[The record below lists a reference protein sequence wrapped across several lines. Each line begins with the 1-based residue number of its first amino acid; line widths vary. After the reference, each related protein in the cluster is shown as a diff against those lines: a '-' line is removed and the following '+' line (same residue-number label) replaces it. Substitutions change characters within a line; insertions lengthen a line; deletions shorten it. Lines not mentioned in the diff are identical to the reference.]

1 MKSNDSK
8 PAGKLL
14 QEFTDAVV
22 EYTYLRKNSDFLP
35 DIVNQ
40 GLQVFLKFPY
50 SHSASLFLLND
61 LSFEFEH
68 NKTLPEIFTT
78 ENNQLFSSLID
89 KGIIGNA
96 LESGHKLAYQRD
108 TEISHDFLIFP
119 LITSNSGVV
128 GILMLTL
135 DDSLSARSKTAEAA
149 LANLHKMTSILSSL
163 FATIVENSL
172 FFQNL
177 NKAHSLLEQKVA
189 ARTMSLIQGKRELQ
203 TIIDTLHTGILIVES
218 ESGKIINS
226 NPIAQKMIGL
236 GPELLTGQLYTDFF
250 PPAPGDP
257 DGSIGKG
264 SVESILKT
272 FDNNSIPVLRNISDI
287 FLGSH
292 KYRIESFLDITERKN
307 AETALKKSN
316 ELLELKVQ
324 ERTIDLQLLVHKLK
338 EEVTEREK
346 AEKVLRR
353 MLETE
358 KEVGDLKT
366 RFISLVSHE
375 FRTPMTIIRSA
386 AQMIEKFKDKLT
398 DDEKTEKIKRILV
411 TVDTMSDILENVL
424 FIGKT
429 DSGTIN
435 LNPRE
440 TDLAEH
446 CANII
451 NDLKLG
457 LDSSRQINLRL
468 PVGSAKSWVDTKLLR
483 HILFNLI
490 SNAVKYSPETSPI
503 DFSLEVDDSKSVLT
517 VTDYGIGIPAD
528 EQEKIFELF
537 YRARN
542 SGSIPGTGLGMSVII
557 RSIKLHGGKL
567 ELSSKENA
575 GSTFRVSLP
584 NLKSI
589 QAV

>member
-338 EEVTEREK
+338 IGRASCRER
-346 AEKVLRR
+346 V
-353 MLETE
+353 
-358 KEVGDLKT
+358 
-366 RFISLVSHE
+366 
-375 FRTPMTIIRSA
+375 
-386 AQMIEKFKDKLT
+386 
-398 DDEKTEKIKRILV
+398 
-411 TVDTMSDILENVL
+411 
-424 FIGKT
+424 
-429 DSGTIN
+429 
-435 LNPRE
+435 
-440 TDLAEH
+440 
-446 CANII
+446 
-451 NDLKLG
+451 
-457 LDSSRQINLRL
+457 
-468 PVGSAKSWVDTKLLR
+468 
-483 HILFNLI
+483 
-490 SNAVKYSPETSPI
+490 
-503 DFSLEVDDSKSVLT
+503 
-517 VTDYGIGIPAD
+517 
-528 EQEKIFELF
+528 
-537 YRARN
+537 
-542 SGSIPGTGLGMSVII
+542 
-557 RSIKLHGGKL
+557 
-567 ELSSKENA
+567 
-575 GSTFRVSLP
+575 
-584 NLKSI
+584 
-589 QAV
+589 